1 MATKRKSEAEP
12 EFAAEDEDTGEDEE
26 ELEELEEDEEDA
38 EEGRKD
44 RSDGNGGNGDDED
57 GEEEGDEESRRQSV
71 RKLLEPFGKDQ
82 LIDFLKEAAA
92 RNPSV
97 IRNISEAAESD
108 PVHRKIFVHGLGWDA
123 TTEILA
129 DTFRLYGE
137 IEKCNVVMD
146 KATGKSKGF
155 GFVLFCTRAGAQNAL
170 KQPQKKIG
178 NRTTSCQLA
187 CFGPATDSANRKIY
201 VTNVAPDVNPERLRS
216 FFEKFGEIE
225 EAQLGHDQTRGK
237 SKGHAF
243 FTYRTPEGCRK
254 ALEEPMKVFEGCQLH
269 CKKAFEHWKAKT
281 PSPMGG
287 FGASAVLQPND
298 LALMYAPSSLMGLV
312 GQKIN
317 PAAALVGHSP
327 GLGVLHSVAAAGLSP
342 SGSLI
347 GTAPPSSYGAAYGSG
362 GGGIGVNSLG
372 SSVIGNY
379 SPAALQGLG
388 SYQSPHLTLTS
399 DLRYMGTGLPPYL
412 GR

>member
-12 EFAAEDEDTGEDEE
+12 EFAAEDEDTGEEEE

-38 EEGRKD
+38 EEGGRIEAM
-44 RSDGNGGNGDDED
+44 GM
-57 GEEEGDEESRRQSV
+57 EEGDEESRRQSV
-71 RKLLEPFGKDQ
+71 RRLLEPFGKDQ

-129 DTFRLYGE
+129 DVFRLYGE

-155 GFVLFCTRAGAQNAL
+155 GFVLFRTRAGAQNAL

-225 EAQLGHDQTRGK
+225 EGQLGHDQTTGK

-269 CKKAFEHWKAKT
+269 CKKAFEHWKANTRHPWEVLGPVPTIVTFWKSHRDRPPFILWGGIWVWWWRNWVNKSSLDVDLRFEIYGNWLAT
-281 PSPMGG
+281 IPWALDIISHAKFYMLHHSPM
-287 FGASAVLQPND
+287 
-298 LALMYAPSSLMGLV
+298 SS
-312 GQKIN
+312 ISN
-317 PAAALVGHSP
+317 PI
-327 GLGVLHSVAAAGLSP
+327 
-342 SGSLI
+342 SG
-347 GTAPPSSYGAAYGSG
+347 
-362 GGGIGVNSLG
+362 
-372 SSVIGNY
+372 
-379 SPAALQGLG
+379 
-388 SYQSPHLTLTS
+388 
-399 DLRYMGTGLPPYL
+399 D
-412 GR
+412 